1 MADKLDQVAI
11 RMIEQ
16 PPLYSDSPMDS
27 PEAAIRVMQEF
38 LRQMD
43 RELFCIVNLQADLK
57 PINMN
62 VVSVGAL
69 DHAVTHPREVY
80 KSAIL
85 SNAVGILMIHN
96 HPSGSLT
103 PSKADIAVTDRL
115 RQAGAILGIQVYDHI
130 ITGRGHE
137 FYSFMKQN
145 LLRGERPVYAGSMDQ
160 IAPDGQM
167 AAEQDAV
174 MEQPITS
181 YGKKENTA
189 TVPLPVPGKDID
201 SILKSLE
208 TGVSDLFTSERY
220 EEYLKTMA
228 KFHNYSFNNTLLIA
242 MQRPDATLVTGYRNW
257 QSMGRQVMKG
267 EKGITIIAPAPVKKK
282 QKQEVLDRDHRP
294 VLDENGVP
302 VLKEVEIKIPRFK
315 AITVFDIAQTTGEP
329 IELLAPQELQEAVR
343 DYDFILQAL
352 KDISPV
358 PIRFDEIEG
367 TSKGYY
373 HNIKK
378 EIVIRKEM
386 SESQTL
392 KTVIH
397 ESAHAK
403 LHDKEHMEKT
413 GEKKDQLTREVEAE
427 SVAYCV
433 CSALGLDTSDYS
445 FPYIAGWSSGKD
457 MKELK
462 TSMDTIRRTAGE
474 MIDELSEKIR
484 ERNAE
489 RKKELEEEQ
498 KKELIPAMEAA
509 GYRFQEKE
517 GQMLF
522 VPDGVHEISGPLYA
536 KSWEDVRNWLD
547 AAIRKEPLDR
557 ERIERVL
564 YPERF
569 DKTSEEMMFQMTGTR
584 FAIYQIPED
593 SRGASYQF
601 MGTEER
607 RKQGTEV
614 NASDYECVYS
624 AQMLP
629 SDDLPTLYSMF
640 QENVPA
646 DFKSRSLAVSD
657 VVVTNRGGE
666 MHAYYVDRFG
676 FEELPEFVSQRQG
689 ILGIT
694 KEDPGIDVL
703 DDSKCISFYAAEC
716 EEFPILGEVYTDLKL
731 EDAFAKYDQIPE
743 NRMNGIK
750 CIGFDL
756 QDGSDW
762 SGMFTLVSGDKIDK
776 ELINSIPG
784 FRENRLVQEAVSRAE
799 RILEKRKRDREH
811 TPAEKKEEMGK
822 EKEQKRH
829 RRREENS
836 L

>member
-38 LRQMD
+38 LSQMD

-69 DHAVTHPREVY
+69 DHAVTHPREVF

-130 ITGRGHE
+130 ITGRGQE

-145 LLRGERPVYAGSMDQ
+145 LLRSERPVYAGSMDQ

-174 MEQPITS
+174 MEHPIAS
-181 YGKKENTA
+181 YGKKENTGTA
-189 TVPLPVPGKDID
+189 PLPVPGKDID

-413 GEKKDQLTREVEAE
+413 GEKK
-427 SVAYCV
+427 
-433 CSALGLDTSDYS
+433 
-445 FPYIAGWSSGKD
+445 
-457 MKELK
+457 
-462 TSMDTIRRTAGE
+462 
-474 MIDELSEKIR
+474 
-484 ERNAE
+484 
-489 RKKELEEEQ
+489 
-498 KKELIPAMEAA
+498 ELIPAMEAA

-629 SDDLPTLYSMF
+629 SDDLSTLYSMF

-646 DFKSRSLAVSD
+646 DFKSHSLSVSD
-657 VVVTNRGGE
+657 VVVTNQGGE
-666 MHAYYVDRFG
+666 IHAYYVDRFG
-676 FEELPEFVSQRQG
+676 FEELPEFVSQRQE

-799 RILEKRKRDREH
+799 KILEKRKRDREH
-811 TPAEKKEEMGK
+811 TPTEKKEEMGK

-829 RRREENS
+829 RRKEENS